1 MEESKFNGITDG
13 IIWKQL
19 LLFFFPVLLGTFF
32 QQLYNTVDAVIVG
45 RFVGKEALAAVGGS
59 SSQILNLLI
68 GFFNGVASG
77 AAVVVAQYYGARDV
91 EDSSRAVHTAMIL
104 AIVSGAIMTVIG
116 IATAPGLLEMMDTP
130 KDTIGDSIVYMRW
143 VYISMIPAMIY
154 NMGSAILRAIGDSKR
169 PLYFLVACCL
179 INVALDILFVV
190 RFRMGVA
197 GAAIA
202 TSLSQLLSAGMVWFF
217 LARAKTDESVRLNL
231 RSLRTDWKLMR
242 RTVHIGL
249 PAGLQAVL
257 YSVSNMIILTAIN
270 GFGTDTAAA
279 WVAMGKVDAFTWLI
293 LNAMGLAVMTFVG
306 QNFGAHS
313 APRVRESI
321 RDCMI
326 MTVCFAVFMS
336 GLYMTLGKYILVIFT
351 TDRNVIQLA
360 MKIIFYIMPWYLL
373 YVPVEVIGG
382 SLRGIGDT
390 LVPFII
396 TAVGICLARVLW
408 IYTVVPLHHSIATVS
423 ISYPITWGFTS
434 LAYLIY
440 FGYVKKHKIN
450 AQTAS

>member
-1 MEESKFNGITDG
+1 
-13 IIWKQL
+13 
-19 LLFFFPVLLGTFF
+19 
-32 QQLYNTVDAVIVG
+32 
-45 RFVGKEALAAVGGS
+45 
-59 SSQILNLLI
+59 
-68 GFFNGVASG
+68 
-77 AAVVVAQYYGARDV
+77 
-91 EDSSRAVHTAMIL
+91 
-104 AIVSGAIMTVIG
+104 
-116 IATAPGLLEMMDTP
+116 
-130 KDTIGDSIVYMRW
+130 
-143 VYISMIPAMIY
+143 
-154 NMGSAILRAIGDSKR
+154 
-169 PLYFLVACCL
+169 
-179 INVALDILFVV
+179 
-190 RFRMGVA
+190 
-197 GAAIA
+197 
-202 TSLSQLLSAGMVWFF
+202 
-217 LARAKTDESVRLNL
+217 
-231 RSLRTDWKLMR
+231 
-242 RTVHIGL
+242 
-249 PAGLQAVL
+249 
-257 YSVSNMIILTAIN
+257 MIILTAIN

-293 LNAMGLAVMTFVG
+293 LNAMGIAVMTFVG

-326 MTVCFAVFMS
+326 MTVCFAVLMS

-423 ISYPITWGFTS
+423 MSYPITWGFTS
-434 LAYLIY
+434 LAYLMY
-440 FGYVKKHKIN
+440 LGYVKKHKIN
-450 AQTAS
+450 AHTAS